1 MCCARMPTT
10 SPGWSQQSPTPICA
24 RRWRRSTSVG
34 LERPTNIRVREPL
47 VAAIRR
53 VLDGERDADALC
65 EALGQEDALIVQVI
79 LRCLENPE
87 TLRNVLGGQAEDDAP
102 PEPPMSR

>member
-1 MCCARMPTT
+1 
-10 SPGWSQQSPTPICA
+10 
-24 RRWRRSTSVG
+24 V
-34 LERPTNIRVREPL
+34 
-47 VAAIRR
+47 
-53 VLDGERDADALC
+53 
-65 EALGQEDALIVQVI
+65 IVQVI